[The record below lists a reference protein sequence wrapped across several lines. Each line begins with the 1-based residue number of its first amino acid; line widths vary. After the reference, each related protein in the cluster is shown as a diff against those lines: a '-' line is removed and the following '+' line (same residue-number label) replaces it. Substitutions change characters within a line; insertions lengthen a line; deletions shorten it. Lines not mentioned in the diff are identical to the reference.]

1 MISLCLMPMLMLKY
15 GQNSGTEQEMR
26 RAAAIRNGM
35 SWNLGSRWRCRKGR
49 KLNFTGPQQTEIST
63 HGSEIEAVYGKL
75 NQLSGITF
83 CALQQ
88 RHQPPHQLRNLR
100 HPEVFPTGFQFHC
113 LDEPAANE
121 IYIPIQCHQ
130 SHKVFMG
137 LTPALIPPTWLPRLP
152 DLDLHVPRFGACG

>member
-1 MISLCLMPMLMLKY
+1 MDKIRAQSKRCAEQLP
-15 GQNSGTEQEMR
+15 SGMEWVGIW
-26 RAAAIRNGM
+26 AADGAVA
-35 SWNLGSRWRCRKGR
+35 KGR

-152 DLDLHVPRFGACG
+152 DLDLHVPRFGACGWQGGWAGG